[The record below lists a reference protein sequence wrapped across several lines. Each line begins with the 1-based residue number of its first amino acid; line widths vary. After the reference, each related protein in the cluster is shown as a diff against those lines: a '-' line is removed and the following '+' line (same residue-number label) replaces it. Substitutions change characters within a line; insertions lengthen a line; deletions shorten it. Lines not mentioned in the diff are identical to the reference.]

1 MIFNDHSRL
10 IGSHAYLSASKYHWS
25 NYDLEK
31 LESVYYSSLAQ
42 QRGVELHAL
51 AHMCIR
57 LGQKLPRSRKTMSLY
72 VNDAINLGM
81 TPEQVLY
88 YSDLAYGTAD
98 AIGFYEREKLLRIH
112 DLKTGA
118 TRASMRQLEI
128 YAVYFCLEYNY
139 HPKHIGMELRIYQDD
154 GVIVHEPDPDYITEL
169 MHRLVEYDAHI
180 TKLKAEG
187 RL

>member
-1 MIFNDHSRL
+1 MRFNDHSRL
-10 IGSHAYLSASKYHWS
+10 VGSHAYLSASKYHWS
-25 NYDLEK
+25 NYTLQK
-31 LESVYYSSLAQ
+31 LTDVYHSSLAQ

-57 LGQKLPRSRKTMSLY
+57 LGQKLPRSRKTLNLY

-98 AIGFYEREKLLRIH
+98 AIGFYESENLLRIH
-112 DLKTGA
+112 DLKTGV
-118 TRASMRQLEI
+118 TKASMRQLEI
-128 YAVYFCLEYNY
+128 YAVYFCLEYGL
-139 HPKHIGMELRIYQDD
+139 HPKHIDIELRIYQDD
-154 GVIVHEPDPDYITEL
+154 GVLVHEPDPDYIVEL
-169 MHRLVEYDAHI
+169 MDRLVEYDAHI
-180 TKLKAEG
+180 AKLKAEG